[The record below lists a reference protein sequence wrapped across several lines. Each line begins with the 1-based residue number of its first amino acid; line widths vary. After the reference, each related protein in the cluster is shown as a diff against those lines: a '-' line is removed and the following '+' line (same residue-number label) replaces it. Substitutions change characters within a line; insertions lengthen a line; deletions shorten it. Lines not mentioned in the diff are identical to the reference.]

1 MDRHVKILGVL
12 NIVFGAA
19 GFILSAA
26 ILIAAGGFAGVSS
39 SFNEDVYGFLANA
52 SVVFHLLVAI
62 PCIVGG
68 IFVRKLQDWAR
79 VFLIV
84 VSAINV
90 LNPPFGT
97 LLGIYGLWVL
107 LVPET
112 EPLFERVV
120 PQARRRPP
128 AGVSGQA
135 AAAAKKTDG
144 AEGSSTSIVPSTSK

>member
-1 MDRHVKILGVL
+1 MDRHVKILGLL

-19 GFILSAA
+19 GLLLSVV
-26 ILIAAGGFAGVSS
+26 ILITAGGFAGVSS
-39 SFNEDVYGFLANA
+39 SFNEDVYGFLANVL
-52 SVVFHLLVAI
+52 VVFQLLVAI

-90 LNPPFGT
+90 LNMPFGT

-120 PQARRRPP
+120 PQVRRRPVGT
-128 AGVSGQA
+128 ATGAS
-135 AAAAKKTDG
+135 AAAKKTDG
-144 AEGSSTSIVPSTSK
+144 AEGSSTSIVPSTTK